1 MEDINEV
8 IVEKSNE
15 ILEEKPML
23 DFLKILDISIK
34 TLNHLRNIEIP
45 REKLL
50 DLNRYHLAQEHILK
64 FKDIFSSS
72 YLTSLQSNAAINQKW
87 PLINLLR
94 QILKAYGYQL
104 KPKRKAAGYNIDG
117 IKLYKRIF
125 VINLLSV

>member
-1 MEDINEV
+1 MEEIKEV
-8 IVEKSNE
+8 ALEE
-15 ILEEKPML
+15 IDKIAQEKPML
-23 DFLKILDISIK
+23 EFLKVIDISIE
-34 TLNHLRNIEIP
+34 TLDALNHFEIP

-50 DLNRYHLAQEHILK
+50 DIKRYNLAQEHILK

-104 KPKRKAAGYNIDG
+104 KPKRKAAGYKKDG
-117 IKLYKRIF
+117 IKLYKRVFI
-125 VINLLSV
+125 INK

>member
-1 MEDINEV
+1 MEELKEV
-8 IVEKSNE
+8 IIKEPTE
-15 ILEEKPML
+15 ILQEKPLL
-23 DFLKILDISIK
+23 DFLTTINISVS
-34 TLNHLRNIEIP
+34 TLHQLSDVEIP

-50 DLNRYHLAQEHILK
+50 DIKKYHLAQEHILK

-104 KPKRKAAGYNIDG
+104 KPKRKAAGYNKDG
-117 IKLYKRIF
+117 IKLYKRVFI
-125 VINLLSV
+125 INK

>member
-1 MEDINEV
+1 MEEIKEV
-8 IVEKSNE
+8 ALEE
-15 ILEEKPML
+15 IDKIAQEKPML
-23 DFLKILDISIK
+23 EFLKVIDISIE
-34 TLNHLRNIEIP
+34 TLDALNHFEIP

-50 DLNRYHLAQEHILK
+50 DIKRYNLAQEHILK

-104 KPKRKAAGYNIDG
+104 KPKRKAAGYNKDG
-117 IKLYKRIF
+117 IKLYKRVFI
-125 VINLLSV
+125 INK

>member
-1 MEDINEV
+1 MEEIKEV
-8 IVEKSNE
+8 ALEEVDE
-15 ILEEKPML
+15 ILQEKPML
-23 DFLKILDISIK
+23 EFLKVLDISIE
-34 TLNHLRNIEIP
+34 TLDALNHCEIP

-50 DLNRYHLAQEHILK
+50 DVKRYNLAQEYILK

-104 KPKRKAAGYNIDG
+104 KPKRKAAGYNPDG
-117 IKLYKRIF
+117 IKLYKRVFI
-125 VINLLSV
+125 INK

>member
-1 MEDINEV
+1 MEEIKEVVLEEQNET
-8 IVEKSNE
+8 
-15 ILEEKPML
+15 LQEKPML
-23 DFLKILDISIK
+23 EFLKVLDISIK
-34 TLNHLRNIEIP
+34 TLAELNHFEIP

-50 DLNRYHLAQEHILK
+50 DLKRYNLAQEYILK

-104 KPKRKAAGYNIDG
+104 KPKRKAAGYNSDG
-117 IKLYKRIF
+117 IKLYKRVFI
-125 VINLLSV
+125 INK